1 MGGITRTFE
10 RSSGASGAT
19 SRVDGMGFVLRPT
32 TLLVAAG
39 AKGGNSRPVA
49 TPAELVLFGL
59 AFAAM
64 GLFWAIVMPRL
75 PSGTVAQRVLVP
87 RGSLRFKL
95 ILSWIF
101 VAVGL
106 LLVIDGCAS
115 MT

>member
-1 MGGITRTFE
+1 MGLL
-10 RSSGASGAT
+10 
-19 SRVDGMGFVLRPT
+19 LRPT
-32 TLLVAAG
+32 TLLVTASAE
-39 AKGGNSRPVA
+39 GGDSRPVA
-49 TPAELVLFGL
+49 IPAERVLFGL

-75 PSGTVAQRVLVP
+75 PSGTVAQRVFFP

-106 LLVIDGCAS
+106 LLVIDGFVS
-115 MT
+115 MA